1 MRPFIL
7 TRQACHHHLRLA
19 LVGRGREGPS
29 DDPSMQQSIAL
40 EKTPLSKRVV
50 FETLLLLNS
59 GV

>member
-40 EKTPLSKRVV
+40 EKSK
-50 FETLLLLNS
+50 FNLGSEQY
-59 GV
+59 G